1 MPPNPSPPENFPHA
15 GGTGRPYNRVM
26 TITKSL
32 LSAAALAALLIAPPA
47 FAADVQMDGKLPMYP
62 HGKLDPKEASL
73 TADAIARGVPLVL
86 LTADSVATVDGWYAA
101 HVAKACTRQTANGGV
116 KFACPDG
123 SIMVYAHDGQTQV
136 ALIPPIAGV
145 PGM

>member
-1 MPPNPSPPENFPHA
+1 
-15 GGTGRPYNRVM
+15 M
-26 TITKSL
+26 TIIKTL

-47 FAADVQMDGKLPMYP
+47 FAADYQTDGKLPMYP
-62 HGKLDPKEASL
+62 HGKLDPKESSL
-73 TADAIARGVPLVL
+73 TADAIAHGVPLVL
-86 LTADSVATVDGWYAA
+86 LTADSVATVDGWYGA
-101 HVAKACTRQTANGGV
+101 HVSKACTRQTANGGV

-136 ALIPPIAGV
+136 ALIPPIAGM

>member
-1 MPPNPSPPENFPHA
+1 
-15 GGTGRPYNRVM
+15 M
-26 TITKSL
+26 TIAKRL
-32 LSAAALAALLIAPPA
+32 LSTAALAAFLIAPPA

-62 HGKLDPKEASL
+62 HGKLDPKESSL
-73 TADAIARGVPLVL
+73 TADAIAHGVPLVL

-136 ALIPPIAGV
+136 ALIPPI
-145 PGM
+145 PGMPKM

>member
-1 MPPNPSPPENFPHA
+1 
-15 GGTGRPYNRVM
+15 M
-26 TITKSL
+26 TITKTF
-32 LSAAALAALLIAPPA
+32 LSTAALAAVLMGPAA
-47 FAADVQMDGKLPMYP
+47 FAADFQTDGKLPMYP
-62 HGKLDPKEASL
+62 HGKLDPKESSI
-73 TADAIARGVPLVL
+73 TADAIAHGVPLVL
-86 LTADSVATVDGWYAA
+86 LTTDSVATVDGWYAA

-136 ALIPPIAGV
+136 ALIPPIAGI